1 MEERMEPTELSNQPV
16 LDRMSRVR
24 RKVLVLSGKGGV
36 GKSTVAVN
44 LAASLMLAG
53 RRTGLLDVDIHGPSI
68 PTMLGIEEK
77 QPGFENGAIVPVD
90 ADGIK
95 VLSLGLFLRSPDD
108 PVIWRGPMK
117 MNAIRQFLADA
128 AWGDLDVLVID
139 SPPGTGDEPLSVCQ
153 LLGSV
158 DGAIVVT
165 TPQKV
170 SAVDVRKSISFCR
183 ELRVPVIGVIE
194 NMSGFACPA
203 CGTVTAVLR
212 EGGGRRIAEDMGVPF
227 LGSIPLDPKIAESCD
242 AGRAYIRDFADSPTA
257 RIMGDIVK
265 SIEPA
270 GPGAAASAA
279 PERSVAK
286 EEKEMK
292 IAVPVSDGKLSM
304 HFGHCERFAMLDV
317 DPGKKE
323 ILGRVDLDAP
333 PHEPGLLPR
342 WLADKGANL
351 IIAGGMGRRAQDL
364 FSDSGI
370 RVIVGAPAGS
380 PEDVVRDYL
389 AGTLETGG
397 NVCDH

>member
-1 MEERMEPTELSNQPV
+1 
-16 LDRMSRVR
+16 MSRVR

>member
-1 MEERMEPTELSNQPV
+1 MEPTELSNQPV

-212 EGGGRRIAEDMGVPF
+212 EGGGRRIAGDMGVPF

>member
-1 MEERMEPTELSNQPV
+1 MEPTELSNQPV

>member
-1 MEERMEPTELSNQPV
+1 MESTELSNQPV
-16 LDRMSRVR
+16 LDRMSHVR

-153 LLGSV
+153 LIGSV

-257 RIMGDIVK
+257 RIMRDIVK

-279 PERSVAK
+279 PEPAVAK
-286 EEKEMK
+286 KEKEMK
-292 IAVPVSDGKLSM
+292 IAVPVTGGKLSM

-323 ILGRVDLDAP
+323 ILGRMDLDAP

-351 IIAGGMGRRAQDL
+351 IIAGGMGSRAQDL
-364 FSDSGI
+364 FSESGI

-380 PEDVVRDYL
+380 PEDVVRGYL
-389 AGTLETGG
+389 AGTLETGK
-397 NVCDH
+397 NICDH